1 MTIDLSRPQ
10 EQMLFT
16 TVRIEGT
23 LADGRTTTGT
33 GFIFERKIGADRIPF
48 IITNRHVVEGVKNG
62 TIYFHTAEGDEPK
75 LGNGYKLDVTDFDVM
90 WVFHPDPSV
99 DVAVVPLGPL
109 LKTPTD
115 AGVKVFFRSVSQ
127 DLLATEAQLLDLSL
141 LQRVVFIGYPNGLWD
156 TANLLPIA
164 RTGSI
169 ATLPRIAFQGRPLF
183 LIDASVFPG
192 SSGSPVFVL
201 DEGGFQDHKGT
212 LHVGETRL
220 ILLGIVAAVYY
231 KTDINDVILAA
242 HAPPSK
248 PVVVDKEMIDLG
260 MVFNRSALA
269 DTIDA
274 AFKEYGLQNDQ
285 PQA

>member
-1 MTIDLSRPQ
+1 MTIDLNRPQ

-33 GFIFERKIGADRIPF
+33 GFIFERKLGADRIPF
-48 IITNRHVVEGVKNG
+48 IITNRHVVHGVKNG
-62 TIYFHTAEGDEPK
+62 TIYFHVADGEKPK
-75 LGNGYKLDVTDFDVM
+75 LGHGYKLAVSDFDAM
-90 WVFHPDPSV
+90 WVLHPDPNV

-115 AGVKVFFRSVSQ
+115 AGVKVFFRSVSE
-127 DLLATEAQLLDLSL
+127 DLLATDAQLLDLSL

-156 TANLLPIA
+156 TANLLPIT

-169 ATLPRIAFQGRPLF
+169 ATLPRIAFQGQPLF

-212 LHVGETRL
+212 LHIGKNRL

-231 KTDINDVILAA
+231 RTDVNEVVLAA
-242 HAPPSK
+242 HATPSK

-260 MVFNRSALA
+260 MVFNHSALTGA
-269 DTIDA
+269 IDA
-274 AFKEYGLQNDQ
+274 AFSAYGIK
-285 PQA
+285 